1 MELNERKQKILEA
14 IIRNYMET
22 GEPVGSRTVSKYTDL
37 NLSSATI
44 RNEMSDLEEMGYILQ
59 PHTSAGRIPSDKAY
73 RLYVDTILQR
83 KDEEVSEMKELMVEK
98 ADKIDLLLQQVA
110 KLLAQNTNYTSMVT
124 KPKYQHKRIKFIQ
137 LNQMSERQLLVIVVL
152 DNNHVSNKFINLMT
166 DADENVIA
174 QMNFLMN
181 TALTGLDF
189 TEINMAI
196 MQQIKEKAGEYGE
209 LASSI
214 LDCISEVMTEED
226 DSEIYTSGATNILK
240 YPELSDKEKMT
251 GLLST
256 FEEKQMLS
264 AWANDEPPE
273 DDKEHGIQVY
283 IGEESPVESMKD
295 CSVVTATY
303 RIKEG
308 VYGKIGIVGP
318 KRMDYEKVVG
328 TLEKSEKAVKKKA
341 KKDKKDEKIEELND
355 RLMRN
360 LAEFENFRNRSEK
373 EKSAMFEI
381 GAKSVVEKMLPVVD
395 NLERGFDG
403 LSDEEKETP
412 FAKGIE
418 AVYKQLLTGLEEI
431 GVTPIEAVGKEFD
444 PNFHNAVMHDEDD
457 SDASNQVIEE
467 FQKGY
472 MYKDSVVRHSMVKV
486 LN

>member
-1 MELNERKQKILEA
+1 MA
-14 IIRNYMET
+14 
-22 GEPVGSRTVSKYTDL
+22 
-37 NLSSATI
+37 
-44 RNEMSDLEEMGYILQ
+44 EEMKNE
-59 PHTSAGRIPSDKAY
+59 DVK
-73 RLYVDTILQR
+73 
-83 KDEEVSEMKELMVEK
+83 EEVKEEV
-98 ADKIDLLLQQVA
+98 QQ
-110 KLLAQNTNYTSMVT
+110 
-124 KPKYQHKRIKFIQ
+124 
-137 LNQMSERQLLVIVVL
+137 E
-152 DNNHVSNKFINLMT
+152 
-166 DADENVIA
+166 
-174 QMNFLMN
+174 
-181 TALTGLDF
+181 
-189 TEINMAI
+189 
-196 MQQIKEKAGEYGE
+196 
-209 LASSI
+209 
-214 LDCISEVMTEED
+214 EV
-226 DSEIYTSGATNILK
+226 K
-240 YPELSDKEKMT
+240 
-251 GLLST
+251 
-256 FEEKQMLS
+256 EEKQQEEVQQEETVEQ
-264 AWANDEPPE
+264 A
-273 DDKEHGIQVY
+273 DKE
-283 IGEESPVESMKD
+283 E
-295 CSVVTATY
+295 T
-303 RIKEG
+303 KE
-308 VYGKIGIVGP
+308 K
-318 KRMDYEKVVG
+318 KK
-328 TLEKSEKAVKKKA
+328 TEKSEKAVKKKA